1 MYAELKMIKG
11 EKYVYNRFTFDKEN
25 NEIIKIASKGFE
37 KVSFETYMNLKKKYE
52 DKAASSVCDYD
63 SIILPKRA
71 TKKSAGYD
79 FFNPFLSNIVIKPG
93 ETIKIPT
100 FIKVSMFE
108 NFVLNLYTRSSMG
121 IDKNLCLANGTGIID
136 ADYYNNPKNEGCII
150 VALRNDGDEY
160 TEIECTDRIC
170 QGVFVSIGF
179 TNNDYVDT
187 IRSGGIGST
196 GK

>member
-1 MYAELKMIKG
+1 
-11 EKYVYNRFTFDKEN
+11 
-25 NEIIKIASKGFE
+25 
-37 KVSFETYMNLKKKYE
+37 
-52 DKAASSVCDYD
+52 
-63 SIILPKRA
+63 
-71 TKKSAGYD
+71 
-79 FFNPFLSNIVIKPG
+79 
-93 ETIKIPT
+93 
-100 FIKVSMFE
+100 
-108 NFVLNLYTRSSMG
+108 MG